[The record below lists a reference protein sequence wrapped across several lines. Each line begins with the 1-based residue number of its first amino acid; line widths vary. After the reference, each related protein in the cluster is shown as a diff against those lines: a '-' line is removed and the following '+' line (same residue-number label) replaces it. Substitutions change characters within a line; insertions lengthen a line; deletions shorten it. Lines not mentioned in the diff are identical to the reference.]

1 MSLAL
6 RRYCLYPIMLTKAD
20 GVPSERALQF
30 ARSSNLA
37 RRSGRISPCRATP
50 RGEAEDQV
58 PAEQPSE
65 ARQTINFMTSNP
77 ARRGEQPDPVSF

>member
-30 ARSSNLA
+30 ASHYF
-37 RRSGRISPCRATP
+37 SPS
-50 RGEAEDQV
+50 RGA
-58 PAEQPSE
+58 
-65 ARQTINFMTSNP
+65 NY
-77 ARRGEQPDPVSF
+77 VS